1 MALYQCIAVLFQT
14 FLEWLNRKT
23 DKSSNQQ
30 LSKRRIEWN
39 DTHQVVTEKLIDVI
53 TSFKIMA
60 YPDFSEPFILHTDA
74 SYDGLGS
81 VLYQK
86 LNGEMC
92 VIGYAS
98 RTLRPAEINCHSTKL
113 ELLALKWSV
122 TSAIICIMLRVIQS
136 SQIIIQLLIC

>member
-1 MALYQCIAVLFQT
+1 MNDLL
-14 FLEWLNRKT
+14 KT
-23 DKSSNQQ
+23 DKSSKQQ

-39 DTHQVVTEKLIDVI
+39 DTHQEVNEKLIDVI
-53 TSFKIMA
+53 TSFKVMA

-86 LNGEMC
+86 LNGEMR

-98 RTLRPAEINCHSTKL
+98 RTLRPAEINYHSTKL

-122 TSAIICIMLRVIQS
+122 TDAFRDYLYHARSFTVFTDNNPVTH
-136 SQIIIQLLIC
+136 LLTKPKLNATTQ